1 MRKFTVK
8 IKQYLNVMILSL
20 LTAFTVFSVYGAF
33 LGAQRAKVFF
43 NSMPMIVFWCFL
55 LLLFVVGFFVY
66 VSLRKR
72 LSLMLIHAGCVL
84 VLAGGMVGSQRGHAL
99 LDRLFQKGSFVKG
112 MMSLHQGQSSNQVAL
127 DTDADVGELPFYI
140 GLKEAF
146 IEYYDR
152 PAIRFYF
159 SDATDSGLTIP
170 AEVGKEIE
178 LSDDRGTLQV
188 TAVYRNFKMRQVD
201 GRMMPYESTEPGDNP
216 AYELILTLAGKPPE
230 TFFVFERFGMH
241 AMPGRNYRAD
251 YVAPHMVKDYKS
263 TLQVIDKEQVVKEST
278 IEVNKPLYYGGYHFY
293 QSTFAYDAS
302 GPVSGISVS
311 SSRGVWT
318 VFVGYAM
325 IFVGLVLQFWPKILK
340 RGNK

>member
-1 MRKFTVK
+1 MK

-20 LTAFTVFSVYGAF
+20 LTAFTIFSVYGAF
-33 LGAQRAKVFF
+33 VGAQRAKVFF
-43 NSMPMIVFWCFL
+43 NSMPMIVFWCL
-55 LLLFVVGFFVY
+55 LLSLLVVGFFVY

-72 LSLMLIHAGCVL
+72 FALMLIHAGCVL

-99 LDRLFQKGSFVKG
+99 LDPLFQKDAFVKG
-112 MMSLHQGQSSNQVAL
+112 TMSLHQGQSSNRVAL
-127 DTDADVGELPFYI
+127 DTDTGVGELPFTI

-146 IEYYDR
+146 IEYYDK

-159 SDATDSGLTIP
+159 SDAADSGFTIP

-178 LSDDRGTLQV
+178 LPGDRGTLQV
-188 TAVYRNFKMRQVD
+188 TGAYRNFKMRQVD
-201 GRMMPYESTEPGDNP
+201 GRMTPYEAVEPGSNP
-216 AYELILTLAGKPPE
+216 AYELVLVLDGKPSE

-241 AMPGRNYRAD
+241 AMPGRSYRAE
-251 YVAPHMVKDYKS
+251 YAAPRMVKDYKS
-263 TLQVIDKEQVVKEST
+263 TLQVIDKEKVVKEST

-325 IFVGLVLQFWPKILK
+325 IFIGLVLQFWPKLLK
-340 RGNK
+340 GGSR